1 MEGIKF
7 QLKREVM
14 TNNLVFPPDQYVF
27 CFSIIIDNSNDEST
41 TVIPLEFGFD
51 RRLGEETAS
60 VLSEYVFQLLISNDI
75 IDQFGRLPE
84 ELIKKMSIPTNM
96 FLVPKSKESV
106 KELTDNMKKY
116 VENGL
121 KNCMKKNSENPWLES
136 ELVMDLDV

>member
-1 MEGIKF
+1 
-7 QLKREVM
+7 
-14 TNNLVFPPDQYVF
+14 
-27 CFSIIIDNSNDEST
+27 
-41 TVIPLEFGFD
+41 
-51 RRLGEETAS
+51 
-60 VLSEYVFQLLISNDI
+60 
-75 IDQFGRLPE
+75 
-84 ELIKKMSIPTNM
+84 M